1 MPPGLKPRFPVP
13 KVWRTARPWS
23 MLRRMDL
30 RQLRYFVAV
39 AEAGNISR
47 AAKQI
52 YLTQPALSRQIKALE
67 EEIGH
72 CLLERQAHSIRL
84 TAVGESLLHEARD
97 LLRHADQVLERVRAT
112 GQGVRLR
119 VGYAPSLAAGLLSPA
134 VEQFTQAH
142 PDARV
147 ELFDLST
154 AEMLAG
160 LAAETLDVAVTVGQP
175 QGTRDVQWTPLLRAP
190 WQLAVNAKDP
200 LANRSRIPPAEV
212 AARPLVMFCQRDY
225 PEYWQA
231 VMSWLR
237 GHGLRPKVAGE
248 YDGVE
253 SLLAAVASGLGVAM
267 VTARTQGRAPDQVR
281 LKPLSLP
288 PAPLCVAAGQRATRA
303 KNPPIAV
310 FLEELRKAASPTA

>member
-1 MPPGLKPRFPVP
+1 
-13 KVWRTARPWS
+13 
-23 MLRRMDL
+23 MDL

-67 EEIGH
+67 AEIGQ

-84 TAVGESLLHEARD
+84 TAAGELLLREARD
-97 LLRHADQVLERVRAT
+97 LLRHAEQVLERVRAT
-112 GQGVRLR
+112 GQGVQLR
-119 VGYAPSLAAGLLSPA
+119 VGYAPSLAAELLSPA
-134 VEQFTQAH
+134 VEQFTQTH
-142 PDARV
+142 PNARV

-160 LAAETLDVAVTVGQP
+160 LAAETLDVAVTVGPP
-175 QGTRDVQWTPLLRAP
+175 QETRDVQWTPLLRAP

-200 LANRSRIPPAEV
+200 LASRRRIPPAEV

-225 PEYWQA
+225 PEYWQV

-237 GHGLRPKVAGE
+237 GHGARAKVAGE

-253 SLLAAVASGLGVAM
+253 SLLAAVAAGLGVAL
-267 VTARTQGRAPDQVR
+267 VTDRTRGHMRSRVR
-281 LKPLSLP
+281 LKPLSSP
-288 PAPLCVAAGQRATRA
+288 PAPLCIAAGQRAARA
-303 KNPPIAV
+303 HHPPIAV
-310 FLEELRKAASPTA
+310 FLEELRKAASAPG